1 MIKPNLDAF
10 GVTLLIGLCLL
21 FGFNQVVIK
30 FALEGISPIMQAGL
44 RSIGATFLLCC
55 WMRGRGETIFR
66 SDGASLWGVL
76 AGVLFAGE
84 FICLY
89 LALEKT
95 TASHA
100 TVFLYTS
107 PFVVALGAHLF
118 IPGERLRLIQVLGL
132 VCAFIGVVVAFSD
145 SMGGEASLA
154 GDLLAVLGAVFWGAT
169 TVILRASP
177 QRHLSASRVLL
188 YQLAVSAVLLPILS
202 LLLGEPGIV
211 EINSRVLAA
220 MAFQIVMMAFIGY
233 LGWFWLLSRYPA
245 SRVATF
251 VFMTP
256 LFGVLSAWLILDE
269 ALTFDLAGAL
279 LLVAFGI
286 YLVNR
291 PGAKE
296 AN

>member
-1 MIKPNLDAF
+1 MIKPKLD
-10 GVTLLIGLCLL
+10 GLGISLLIGLCIL
-21 FGFNQVVIK
+21 FGLNQVVIK
-30 FALEGISPIMQAGL
+30 FALEGITPIMQAGL
-44 RSIGATFLLCC
+44 RSIGATLLICC
-55 WMRGRGETIFR
+55 WMRWRGETIFR
-66 SDGASLWGVL
+66 SDGAAWWGIM

-84 FICLY
+84 FLCLY
-89 LALEKT
+89 LALERT

-118 IPGERLRLIQVLGL
+118 IPGESLRLIQVLGL
-132 VCAFIGVVVAFSD
+132 ICAFIGVVFAFSD
-145 SMGGEASLA
+145 SRGGEVSLL
-154 GDLLAVLGAVFWGAT
+154 GDLLAITGAIFWGAT

-177 QRHLSASRVLL
+177 QRHLSAARVLL
-188 YQLAVSAVLLPILS
+188 YQLAVSAILLPILS

-211 EINSRVLAA
+211 EINNTVLAA

-251 VFMTP
+251 AFMTP
-256 LFGVLSAWLILDE
+256 LFGVVFAWLVLDE
-269 ALTFDLAGAL
+269 ALTINLVGAL

-291 PGAKE
+291 PGARTP
-296 AN
+296 N